1 MPLPRA
7 ALAVA
12 AALALAGC
20 DRTPTLPTSQ
30 LSRVP
35 ASNRDAS
42 DDASPDAALPGS
54 MQSVTGHYQF
64 VGIGTLNNF
73 KYSIAAIRHEDGSVS
88 GEVEERTVF
97 DPTGDFV
104 RSMHGDVKCF
114 TIVGNMA
121 FIAGIVD
128 RVESLAPNQENLIPG
143 AFFRLVVV
151 DNGNGDDAPPDMGS
165 NVRFGDPRLPQF
177 QNMQYCNFAPFNLQA
192 IDHGNITVRP

>member
-1 MPLPRA
+1 
-7 ALAVA
+7 
-12 AALALAGC
+12 
-20 DRTPTLPTSQ
+20 
-30 LSRVP
+30 
-35 ASNRDAS
+35 
-42 DDASPDAALPGS
+42 

-64 VGIGTLNNF
+64 VGTSTLNNF

-97 DPTGDFV
+97 DPTGAFV

-165 NVRFGDPRLPQF
+165 NARFGDPRLPQF
-177 QNMQYCNFAPFNLQA
+177 QDMKYCTFAPFNLEA